1 MANQNHAHRLLQCL
15 VVAVRPL
22 RIEELAEILA
32 FDFEEA
38 NGATPELNTDWRLED
53 RQRAVLSACS
63 SLITLVDNGYSRVI
77 QFSHFSVKEFLTSD
91 RLASSRGDASHLH
104 ITAEPAHTTL
114 VQACL
119 GTLLQLDGHSDNSP
133 VKHIIPLG
141 RRSDPR
147 WVELERSFPLAV
159 YASQHW
165 VEHAQFGKVSSRIE
179 DGMRRLFDSDQPY
192 FSTWIQLHDLDEDW
206 NEFADFREDRGS
218 PLYYASL
225 CGFRDLAAHII
236 AEHPEQVNQ
245 RCGRNHSPLAA
256 ALYTRHLDIAE
267 LLHQHGADVD
277 LRCHR
282 RYATLLYAASFSKKD
297 VHIVRWL
304 LGHGSDAESENEHG
318 RTPIMAAAMCG
329 HLETVQA
336 LLEHGIRINATNSG
350 LTALSLASYHGHVN
364 IMWPLLQHGAD
375 TEVRDWN
382 SRTPLHVASLR
393 GQPEV
398 VRPLLDNG
406 ANIEA
411 KNELGMTPLHLT
423 SYHSA
428 ANAEVVC
435 LLLDRGANP
444 NALALTHGTPL
455 HLLVASEGKCEVVRL
470 LLDRGADAE
479 AQDVDRRTPLHLAL
493 HNNNF
498 EAVCLLLDR
507 GANAEA
513 QDKFGQTPLHQASTL
528 GSVEVARLLLDCGA
542 NVNALDNYGC
552 TPLHLLG
559 RWVVSA
565 TEFVR
570 LLLDRGACVDVKDN
584 EGETPVQHLWE
595 GSPEAQMLIEAAR
608 HWHDAQVPVDSEP

>member
-1 MANQNHAHRLLQCL
+1 MANRNHAHRLLQCL
-15 VVAVRPL
+15 VVAIRPL

-38 NGATPELNTDWRLED
+38 NGATPELNTDWRWED
-53 RQRAVLSACS
+53 RQQAVLSACS
-63 SLITLVDNGYSRVI
+63 SLITVVDDGYSRVI

-91 RLASSRGDASHLH
+91 RLASSKGDTSHLH
-104 ITAEPAHTTL
+104 IAAEPAHATL

-192 FSTWIQLHDLDEDW
+192 FSTWVQLYDFDEFW
-206 NEFADFREDRGS
+206 NGFGSPRVHRGS

-236 AEHPEQVNQ
+236 AEHPEQVNE
-245 RCGRNHSPLAA
+245 RSGRNQSPLAA
-256 ALYTRHLDIAE
+256 ALYKRHLDIAE

-277 LRCHR
+277 LRCGR
-282 RYATLLYAASFSKKD
+282 RHVTLLYAASFSEQD
-297 VHIVRWL
+297 VDVVRWL
-304 LGHGSDAESENEHG
+304 LDHGSDAESRKDHHW
-318 RTPIMAAAMCG
+318 TPIMAAAACG

-336 LLEHGIRINATNSG
+336 LLEHGIRINDGNDFAS
-350 LTALSLASYHGHVN
+350 TALYLALHHGHVN
-364 IMWPLLQHGAD
+364 VMRTLLQHGAN
-375 TEVRDWN
+375 TELQCREF
-382 SRTPLHVASLR
+382 RTPLLMASWYGKTEAARL
-393 GQPEV
+393 
-398 VRPLLDNG
+398 LLDNG

-411 KNELGMTPLHLT
+411 KGELGMTPLHHASNNAT
-423 SYHSA
+423 E
-428 ANAEVVC
+428 NAEVVR

-444 NALALTHGTPL
+444 NTLESRLRTPL
-455 HLLVASEGKCEVVRL
+455 HLASRKGKGDAVRL

-479 AQDVDRRTPLHLAL
+479 AQDVDRRTPLHLAASYE
-493 HNNNF
+493 NKF
-498 EAVCLLLDR
+498 EVVRLLLDR
-507 GANAEA
+507 GANAKA
-513 QDKFGQTPLHQASTL
+513 QDMFGLTPLHQASTL
-528 GSVEVARLLLDCGA
+528 GNVEVARLLLDCGA
-542 NVNALDNYGC
+542 NANALDNHGR
-552 TPLHLLG
+552 TPLHLLCW
-559 RWVVSA
+559 WVKST

-570 LLLDRGACVDVKDN
+570 LLLDRGARVDVKDN
-584 EGETPVQHLWE
+584 EGKTPVQHLWE
-595 GSPEAQMLIEAAR
+595 GSPVAQMLIEAAR
-608 HWHDAQVPVDSEP
+608 CASASG